1 MPCNHPVRTVL
12 FIIIGCIVLVLLLF
26 ASPVIW
32 YEIKTHYWE
41 HQIKEHQNPEELRAW
56 AADLIAIYSATN
68 FTGMKVTNS
77 PPNGIPTSGRNPRVL
92 VLREPLSE
100 ATYGQYY
107 ITLAWEA
114 GPFLPM
120 WGMDIGET
128 NFVTSHKNPKMWQLG
143 IYFFV
148 EPP

>member
-1 MPCNHPVRTVL
+1 MPSNHPVRTAL
-12 FIIIGCIVLVLLLF
+12 FIIIGCIVLVFLFF

-32 YEIKTHYWE
+32 YEVKTHYWE
-41 HQIKEHQNPEELRAW
+41 HQIKTHQNPEELRAW

-68 FTGMKVTNS
+68 FTGMKVTNR
-77 PPNGIPTSGRNPRVL
+77 PPPEIPTSGRNPRVF
-92 VLREPLSE
+92 VQRDPLSE
-100 ATYGQYY
+100 TTYEPYH

-114 GPFLPM
+114 GTFLPM
-120 WGMDIGET
+120 WGMDIGNT
-128 NFVTSHKNPKMWQLG
+128 NFVTSHKNPEMWVSG